1 MRQLSPDG
9 VFRCFDQRSLHRNL
23 PSLTICEKVGETM
36 NKVMAMPIRA
46 ARYSVSQV
54 GAGPYI
60 AAIFLSAALVFLV
73 QPMFAKM
80 ATPLLGGAP
89 NVWNVSLVCFQAA
102 LLLGYAYAHLLNHFV
117 TSLRAQVGIHAA
129 FLVSAALVL
138 PFQLSGA
145 LGDPNPSQPTL
156 WLIGVFAL
164 SIAPPFAVIA
174 ATAPLI
180 QSWYSRSGRADAH
193 DPYHLYGAS
202 NIGSLIG
209 LLAYP
214 LLLEP
219 LLPLAAQTFSWSIG
233 YGALAILLIASGLIA
248 FSTGGGAAPAIA
260 AAVETAE
267 GSRAS
272 GAGRWQQRFWWLAC
286 AFVPSSLLVGVTTHI
301 STDIASVPFLWVAP
315 LVIYI
320 TSFIIVFAKRPA
332 VSLEQSNRLLP
343 LGVATAAV
351 GLSSIASPPIIV
363 GLIMHLLVLFLAA
376 VLAHGAM
383 AEDRPEAKRL
393 TEFYLIMSLGGVLG
407 GAFNALLAPVL
418 FDSVI
423 EYPLM
428 LLAIL
433 LIRPGLRWMG
443 EGRTRIWSLL
453 AVVALCGALVLRMA
467 DATGATTVF
476 RILHFI
482 AIISIVFTGN
492 SRLGPMIAAACA
504 FGISAIGNPV
514 GAGYS
519 ERGFFGVVKILELED
534 VRVLMHGTTS
544 HGSQFKTPEKALQP
558 TTYYASQTPIGQI
571 FETHLAPGS
580 VGVVGLGTGSVACY
594 MQPDQSY
601 VYYEIDPL
609 VVKFAKNPEHFT
621 YLSECSPTAE
631 IILGDGRLNLAAQP
645 AGKHSL
651 LLIDAFSSDSI
662 PVHLLTVEAVELYLS
677 RLTEDGLLVMHISNR
692 HLDLSRIVA
701 RIAEQIGVPAYYQF
715 YVADE
720 NAISDFGA
728 ASSQV
733 VVLARS
739 ESALDA
745 IKDDARWSLLVSDGK
760 RAWRDDYSNVIGAI
774 LAKHK

>member
-1 MRQLSPDG
+1 
-9 VFRCFDQRSLHRNL
+9 
-23 PSLTICEKVGETM
+23 M
-36 NKVMAMPIRA
+36 NNVMAAPIRA
-46 ARYSVSQV
+46 ARYSVSQI

-117 TSLRAQVGIHAA
+117 TSLRAQIGIHAA
-129 FLVSAALVL
+129 FLVSAAFVL

-145 LGDPNPSQPTL
+145 LGDPDPSQPTL

-219 LLPLAAQTFSWSIG
+219 LLPLAAQTISWSIG

-248 FSTGGGAAPAIA
+248 YSTGGGAAPAIA
-260 AAVETAE
+260 ATAETAE
-267 GSRAS
+267 ESRLS
-272 GAGRWQQRFWWLAC
+272 KAGRWQQRFWWLAC

-343 LGVATAAV
+343 LGVAIAAL

-363 GLIMHLLVLFLAA
+363 GLAIHLLVLFLAA
-376 VLAHGAM
+376 LVAHGAM

-418 FDSVI
+418 FSSVI

-443 EGRTRIWSLL
+443 EGRTRVWSLL
-453 AVVALCGALVLRMA
+453 AVLAFCGALVLRMA
-467 DATGATTVF
+467 DATAVF
-476 RILHFI
+476 RILHLI
-482 AIISIVFTGN
+482 AIISIVFTGQ

-519 ERGFFGVVKILELED
+519 ERGFFGVVKILELDD

-544 HGSQFKTPEKALQP
+544 HGSQFKTREKALQP

-571 FETHLAPGS
+571 FESHLAPGS

-601 VYYEIDPL
+601 IYYEIDPL

-621 YLSECSPTAE
+621 YLSECAPAAE

-645 AGKHSL
+645 AGKHNL

-677 RLTEDGLLVMHISNR
+677 RLSEDGLLVMHISNR

-701 RIAEQIGVPAYYQF
+701 RIADQIGVSAYFQF
-715 YVADE
+715 YIADD
-720 NAISDFGA
+720 NAISNFGA

-739 ESALDA
+739 ESALEA
-745 IKDDARWSLLVSDGK
+745 IKDDARWSLLEGDGK

>member
-1 MRQLSPDG
+1 MMIG
-9 VFRCFDQRSLHRNL
+9 
-23 PSLTICEKVGETM
+23 EKVGEIM
-36 NKVMAMPIRA
+36 NKVMALPIRA
-46 ARYSVSQV
+46 ARYSVSQI
-54 GAGPYI
+54 GAGPYV

-102 LLLGYAYAHLLNHFV
+102 LLLGYAYAHLLNHFI
-117 TSLRAQVGIHAA
+117 TSLRTQIGIHAA
-129 FLVSAALVL
+129 LLVSAAVVL

-145 LGDPNPSQPTL
+145 LGDPDPSQPTL

-214 LLLEP
+214 LILEP
-219 LLPLAAQTFSWSIG
+219 LLPLAAQTISWSIG
-233 YGALAILLIASGLIA
+233 YGALAILLIASGFIA
-248 FSTGGGAAPAIA
+248 LSTGGGAAPAL
-260 AAVETAE
+260 AVARVEDSPKIET
-267 GSRAS
+267 
-272 GAGRWQQRFWWLAC
+272 GRWQQRLWWLAC

-320 TSFIIVFAKRPA
+320 SSFIIVFAKRPG

-343 LGVATAAV
+343 LGVAIAAL

-363 GLIMHLLVLFLAA
+363 GLIIHLLVLFLAA
-376 VLAHGAM
+376 LLAHGAM
-383 AEDRPEAKRL
+383 AKDRPEAKRL

-418 FDSVI
+418 FSTVI

-433 LIRPGLRWMG
+433 LIRPNLRWMG
-443 EGRTRIWSLL
+443 KGRTRVWSLV
-453 AVVALCGALVLRMA
+453 AIGALCGALVLRMVDGT
-467 DATGATTVF
+467 DATIAY
-476 RILHFI
+476 RIFHLI
-482 AIISIVFTGN
+482 AIISVVFAAK
-492 SRLGPMIAAACA
+492 SRLGPIIAAACA
-504 FGISAIGNPV
+504 FGISALGNPV
-514 GAGYS
+514 GAAIS
-519 ERGFFGVVKILELED
+519 DRGFFGVVKIVERGD
-534 VRVLMHGTTS
+534 VRVLMHGTTN
-544 HGSQFKTPEKALQP
+544 HGSQFKSPEKALQP
-558 TTYYASQTPIGQI
+558 TTYYAEPTPIGQV
-571 FETHLAPGS
+571 FKTHLTPGD

-594 MQPDQSY
+594 AQPGQSY

-609 VVKFAKNPEHFT
+609 VVQYAKDPAHFT
-621 YLSECSPTAE
+621 YLSECTPDAE

-645 AGKHSL
+645 AGKYNL

-662 PVHLLTVEAVELYLS
+662 PVHLMTVEAVELYLS
-677 RLTEDGLLVMHISNR
+677 RLSEDGLLVMHISNR

-701 RIAEQIGVPAYYQF
+701 RIAEQLGVSAYYQF
-715 YVADE
+715 YVEDD
-720 NAISDFGA
+720 ISKGELSA

-733 VVLARS
+733 VLLARS
-739 ESALDA
+739 ENALTKIRA
-745 IKDDARWSLLVSDGK
+745 DARWSLLESDGK

-774 LAKHK
+774 LAKHQ

>member
-1 MRQLSPDG
+1 
-9 VFRCFDQRSLHRNL
+9 
-23 PSLTICEKVGETM
+23 M

-46 ARYSVSQV
+46 ARYSLSRI

-117 TSLRAQVGIHAA
+117 ASLRAQIGIHAA
-129 FLVSAALVL
+129 LLVSAALVL

-145 LGDPNPSQPTL
+145 LGDPDPSQPTL

-214 LLLEP
+214 LVLEP
-219 LLPLAAQTFSWSIG
+219 LLPLAAQTISWSIG
-233 YGALAILLIASGLIA
+233 YGALAILLIASGFIA
-248 FSTGGGAAPAIA
+248 LSTGGGAAPAL
-260 AAVETAE
+260 AVANVENSPITET
-267 GSRAS
+267 
-272 GAGRWQQRFWWLAC
+272 GRWQQRLWWLAC

-320 TSFIIVFAKRPA
+320 SSFIIVFAKRPGI
-332 VSLEQSNRLLP
+332 SLKQSNRLLP
-343 LGVATAAV
+343 LGVAIAAL
-351 GLSSIASPPIIV
+351 GMSSFASPPIIV
-363 GLIMHLLVLFLAA
+363 GLIIHLLALFLAA
-376 VLAHGAM
+376 LLAHGAM

-418 FDSVI
+418 FSSVI

-433 LIRPGLRWMG
+433 LIRPNLRWMG
-443 EGRTRIWSLL
+443 KGRTRVWSLV
-453 AVVALCGALVLRMA
+453 AVGALCGALVVRSQMGT
-467 DATGATTVF
+467 DTDTVIVY
-476 RILHFI
+476 RILQFI
-482 AIISIVFTGN
+482 AIISIVFAAN
-492 SRLGPMIAAACA
+492 SRLGPVIAAACG
-504 FGISAIGNPV
+504 FGISAIGNPLS
-514 GAGYS
+514 A
-519 ERGFFGVVKILELED
+519 EIADRGFFGVVKIVERED
-534 VRVLMHGTTS
+534 VRVLMHGTTN
-544 HGSQFKTPEKALQP
+544 HGSQFKNPEMALQP
-558 TTYYASQTPIGQI
+558 TTYYAEPTPIGQV
-571 FETHLAPGS
+571 FKSHLTPGD

-594 MQPDQSY
+594 AQPGQSY

-609 VVKFAKNPEHFT
+609 VVKYAKDPAHFT
-621 YLSECSPTAE
+621 YLSECTPDAE

-645 AGKHSL
+645 AGKYNL

-662 PVHLLTVEAVELYLS
+662 PVHLMTVEAVELYLS
-677 RLTEDGLLVMHISNR
+677 RLSEDGLLVMHISNR

-701 RIAEQIGVPAYYQF
+701 RIAEKVGVSAYYQF
-715 YVADE
+715 YVEDDIAKGE
-720 NAISDFGA
+720 LSA

-739 ESALDA
+739 ENALTK
-745 IKDDARWSLLVSDGK
+745 IKSDARWSLLESDGK